1 MEDKNIVRRLKKSD
15 EKILEV
21 VIEKYNPYVSV
32 VIANQIGGFSDIE
45 TIEELA
51 SDVFLALWQNRMSL
65 STYHLRGWLGTTSRN
80 KAKSFLRKKKLSYE
94 PLDDNSTI
102 VSADTP
108 FSSLEKSERS
118 CLLKRA
124 LLKISSDDREII
136 IRHYYYN
143 QTVNQISDD
152 MKINAQ
158 TVKSKLLRGRNK
170 LKEILERG
178 GDLSELG
185 Y

>member
-1 MEDKNIVRRLKKSD
+1 MFSWRFGRIGCLYLHIICVAGLAQPPEIRRNLF
-15 EKILEV
+15 
-21 VIEKYNPYVSV
+21 YV
-32 VIANQIGGFSDIE
+32 
-45 TIEELA
+45 
-51 SDVFLALWQNRMSL
+51 
-65 STYHLRGWLGTTSRN
+65 
-80 KAKSFLRKKKLSYE
+80 KKKLSYE

-102 VSADTP
+102 VSVDTP

-178 GDLSELG
+178 GDLSELE